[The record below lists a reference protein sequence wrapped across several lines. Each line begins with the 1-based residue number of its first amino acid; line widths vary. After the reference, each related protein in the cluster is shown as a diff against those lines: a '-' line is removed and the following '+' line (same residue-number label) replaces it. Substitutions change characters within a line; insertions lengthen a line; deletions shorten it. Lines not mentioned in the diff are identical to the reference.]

1 MNTNTLNTH
10 LENKAKKDVANM
22 VAEIEDILLRYDR
35 EYNIKFE
42 DFFLIKIVEDKRN
55 YETNEILFDKSIKRL
70 QFTKLLRSLLKDRYY
85 DKALKKRTE
94 DLLNK
99 IELLD

>member
-1 MNTNTLNTH
+1 MNTDNVNKH
-10 LENKAKKDVANM
+10 LENKTKKDISNM
-22 VAEIEDILLRYDR
+22 VREIEELILRYDR
-35 EYNIKFE
+35 EYNIRFE

-85 DKALKKRTE
+85 NSILKKRTK
-94 DLLNK
+94 DLLDK
-99 IELLD
+99 VELLG

>member
-1 MNTNTLNTH
+1 MNTNNLNRH

-22 VAEIEDILLRYDR
+22 VTEIEDILLRYDR
-35 EYNIKFE
+35 EYNIRFE
-42 DFFLIKIVEDKRN
+42 DFFLIKIVEDKRS

-99 IELLD
+99 VELLD